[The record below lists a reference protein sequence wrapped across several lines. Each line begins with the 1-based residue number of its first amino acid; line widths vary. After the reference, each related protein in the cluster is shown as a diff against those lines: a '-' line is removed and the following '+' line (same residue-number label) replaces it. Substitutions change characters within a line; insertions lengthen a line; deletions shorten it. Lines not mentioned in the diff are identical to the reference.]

1 MSLSDLFADATPT
14 RYIWVSPT
22 GSNANSGSKGSPL
35 KTIQAAVDK
44 ATPGTAIMVKAG
56 TYKESVKL
64 KHSGEPDAPIW
75 LQSADGKGA
84 AKIVATS
91 SNAIYGY
98 GEENIVIRGFDIKG
112 GQSTNPSSGNGIQ
125 FGMAIDSRWQKLGS
139 SHPDYLKDVPR
150 NIVIEDNIIHDSKV
164 DNIKIS
170 QGFNIVVRNN
180 EIRGG
185 AEQEAV
191 DFVTVR
197 NALVSNNTITN
208 VKGNSAIT
216 VKGGSRDIDIANNLI
231 KNVGLVG
238 IKIGGNTT
246 DNMIP
251 QGVRYEASDIRVFGN
266 DISGVGK
273 ASIAF
278 LGGRNS
284 HAYGNKLT
292 SILVEDVTSKWQTSN
307 NQISGNVFGS
317 SNWLKV
323 VGGADR
329 GLSLSG
335 NKVGGSWSGKAGVG
349 TSQPVLTPPAAQ
361 KPAPATPEPVSGKWA
376 ETADPAKWISG
387 GKGSE
392 TLTGTTANDKMTGN
406 GGEDTMV
413 GGRGDDT
420 YIVDSAG
427 DRVVEKT
434 GEGID
439 QILLWTNSHQMADH
453 VENLV
458 IKLGGGATVTGN
470 KLDNVI
476 IGGTGADVINGGA
489 GNDRLTGGGGTDTF
503 VVKAGQGSDTITD
516 FTAQDR
522 VQLDG
527 TRFAKPSE
535 AVAALRQ
542 AGADTLLDLGNGQIL
557 TFKGIKTA
565 ALSEKQFALSGSVA
579 QLPVPSAPAPAL
591 PSPAAPKYVP
601 GSWAET
607 ADPARWVSGGRGND
621 TLRGSDAN
629 DKMIGNGGEDT
640 LAGGR
645 GDDTYIVDSAGDRV
659 VEKAGEGIDQILL
672 WTDKHQMAE
681 HVENLVIKLGGGA
694 AVTGNGLDNVIT
706 GGAGAD
712 VIRGGLG
719 ADRLSGGGGNDLFVF
734 RNGELAG
741 DRIDDFDGK
750 GAGAGDVLRFEGFGS
765 GARLTN
771 AGDIWT
777 LHHAAGAET
786 FQLAGVTGLNANDVV
801 FA

>member
-14 RYIWVSPT
+14 RHIWVSPT

-35 KTIQAAVDK
+35 KTIQAAADK

-64 KHSGEPDAPIW
+64 KQSGGPDAPIW

-84 AKIVATS
+84 AKIVATT
-91 SNAIYGY
+91 SNALYGY

-112 GQSTNPSSGNGIQ
+112 GQSANPSAGNGIQ

-139 SHPDYLKDVPR
+139 SHPDYLKDVSR
-150 NIVIEDNIIHDSKV
+150 NIVIEDNIIHGSRV

-197 NALVSNNTITN
+197 NAVVSNNTITN

-216 VKGGSRDIDIANNLI
+216 VKGGSRDIDIAGNLI

-266 DISGVGK
+266 DISGAGK

-278 LGGRNS
+278 LGGQNS
-284 HAYGNKLT
+284 HAYGNKLA
-292 SILVEDVTSKWQTSN
+292 SILVEDVTSKWLTSN

-349 TSQPVLTPPAAQ
+349 TSQPDLALPAAQ

-376 ETADPAKWISG
+376 EAGDPAKWVSG

-392 TLTGTTANDKMTGN
+392 
-406 GGEDTMV
+406 
-413 GGRGDDT
+413 
-420 YIVDSAG
+420 
-427 DRVVEKT
+427 
-434 GEGID
+434 
-439 QILLWTNSHQMADH
+439 
-453 VENLV
+453 
-458 IKLGGGATVTGN
+458 
-470 KLDNVI
+470 
-476 IGGTGADVINGGA
+476 
-489 GNDRLTGGGGTDTF
+489 
-503 VVKAGQGSDTITD
+503 
-516 FTAQDR
+516 
-522 VQLDG
+522 
-527 TRFAKPSE
+527 
-535 AVAALRQ
+535 
-542 AGADTLLDLGNGQIL
+542 
-557 TFKGIKTA
+557 
-565 ALSEKQFALSGSVA
+565 
-579 QLPVPSAPAPAL
+579 
-591 PSPAAPKYVP
+591 
-601 GSWAET
+601 
-607 ADPARWVSGGRGND
+607 

-640 LAGGR
+640 MAGGK
-645 GDDTYIVDSAGDRV
+645 GDDTYVVDSVGDRV
-659 VEKAGEGIDQILL
+659 VEKAGEGVDQIFL
-672 WTDKHQMAE
+672 WTKAHTMAD
-681 HVENLVIKLGGGA
+681 HVENLVIKLGSGA
-694 AVTGNGLDNVIT
+694 AVTGNGLDNVIA

-734 RNGELAG
+734 RDGELAG

-750 GAGAGDVLRFEGFGS
+750 GAGAGDVLRFEGFGG

-786 FQLAGVTGLNANDVV
+786 FQLAGVTGLHASDLV